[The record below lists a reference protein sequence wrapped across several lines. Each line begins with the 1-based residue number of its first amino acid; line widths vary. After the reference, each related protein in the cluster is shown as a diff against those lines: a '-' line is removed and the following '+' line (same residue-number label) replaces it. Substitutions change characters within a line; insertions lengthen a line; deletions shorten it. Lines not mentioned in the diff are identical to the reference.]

1 MSNFTTAMPSVHNII
16 HHGAYEGSL
25 YESIAGVNSSDWD
38 SCVADSA
45 LFLTRKYLKT
55 CEESSLPGL
64 QFRYLTMK
72 LDGVPKAIAYFQL
85 VNLSDAGLGG
95 ILNLEEYGGLAG
107 SLSGRINNILFDPD
121 SGRSSF
127 LLVCGNLLISGNH
140 GIAAV
145 DENSFQAVAGAI
157 VQVKK
162 AIERSLPSNSRI
174 VGYMVKDFYEAEN
187 LLAAPILK
195 KDYFCLNTDPEMIV
209 DIRPEW
215 TTFEDYLEA
224 LSSKYR
230 IRAKN
235 ALTKLGPVV
244 IRELSDD
251 EVRSNIG
258 RLYEL
263 NDNVI
268 RKAPVKLV
276 RPSAPYFLN
285 LKEQYGPNF
294 RVKGFFLENEMVA
307 FTSAVWSPLHME
319 AHCIGL
325 DYSLNLQYSLYLNIL
340 YTYIK
345 DAIDCKSS
353 RLFFGRTALEIKS
366 TTGARPYDL
375 GCYFRFANRILN
387 SLARPLVSSTGPGQW
402 IPRDPFKR

>member
-1 MSNFTTAMPSVHNII
+1 MSDLTSSRPTGRAII
-16 HHGAYEGSL
+16 QHGAFEGSL
-25 YESIAGVNSSDWD
+25 FESIAEVGASDWD
-38 SCVADSA
+38 ACIPESA
-45 LFLTRKYLKT
+45 LFLTRKYLQV
-55 CEESSLPGL
+55 CEQSNLPGL

-72 LDGVPKAIAYFQL
+72 TNDVAKAVAYFQL

-145 DENSFQAVAGAI
+145 DESSFQAVMGAI

-162 AIERSLPSNSRI
+162 AIEKSLPFNSRI
-174 VGYMVKDFYEAEN
+174 VGYMVKDFYDGEN
-187 LLAAPILK
+187 HLAAPILK
-195 KDYFCLNTDPEMIV
+195 KDYFCLNTDPEMII

-215 TTFEDYLEA
+215 NSFEDYLDD

-235 ALTKLGPVV
+235 ALTKLGPVE
-244 IRELSDD
+244 IRELSDE
-251 EVRSNIG
+251 EVKANVS

-276 RPSAPYFLN
+276 RPSPDYFLN
-285 LKEQYGPNF
+285 LKEHYGSNF
-294 RVKGFFLENEMVA
+294 RVKGFFLEGKMVA
-307 FTSAVWSPLHME
+307 FTSAVWSPWHME

-325 DYSLNLQYSLYLNIL
+325 DYTLNLQYSLYLNIL

-345 DAIDCKSS
+345 DAIDCKSR

-387 SLARPLVSSTGPGQW
+387 TLARPLVSSTGPGQW

>member
-1 MSNFTTAMPSVHNII
+1 MPSDPIVIQ
-16 HHGAYEGSL
+16 HGAYEGIL
-25 YESIAGVNSSDWD
+25 FESISGVNDSDWD
-38 SCVADSA
+38 GCVSDAA
-45 LFLTRKYLKT
+45 LFLTRKYLRA

-72 LDGVPKAIAYFQL
+72 LNGIPKAIAYFQL

-121 SGRSSF
+121 SGRKSF
-127 LLVCGNLLISGNH
+127 LLVCGNLLVSGNH

-145 DENSFQAVAGAI
+145 DESSFQAVMGAI

-162 AIERSLPSNSRI
+162 AIEKSLPSNSRI
-174 VGYMVKDFYEAEN
+174 VGYMVKDFYDSEN
-187 LLAAPILK
+187 ELAAPILK

-215 TTFEDYLEA
+215 NTFDDYLED

-244 IRELSDD
+244 IRELSEE
-251 EVRSNIG
+251 EVKLNIA

-285 LKEQYGPNF
+285 LKEQYGPHF
-294 RVKGFFLENEMVA
+294 RVKGFFLENELVA

-325 DYSLNLQYSLYLNIL
+325 DYTLNLQYSLYLNIL

-353 RLFFGRTALEIKS
+353 RLYFGRTALEIKS
-366 TTGARPYDL
+366 TTGARPHYL